1 MASHGFGVVVTNVL
15 APWIEELTKP
25 PFRCTPESNQPDIAD
40 RRRRA
45 ALRAFENALPST
57 YRWARLESPLL
68 VERVKLAT
76 IPREVPTS
84 RSVIF
89 VGPPGV
95 GKTSLSVALL
105 RAMLARDLEDAAL
118 ITDDDAERFARCYRF
133 AHAHRLG
140 VARISGP
147 SAIADLEAA
156 VRSPILL
163 LDDLGADSSI
173 PSNAVPEIIAERHA
187 EQRVTWITT
196 SLKPKEIAQ
205 RYGGGVARRIL
216 EHARTTRFA

>member
-1 MASHGFGVVVTNVL
+1 MVSHGFGVVVTNVL
-15 APWIEELTKP
+15 ASWIEELTKP
-25 PFRCTPESNQPDIAD
+25 PFRCASGSDEPDIAA

-45 ALRAFENALPST
+45 ALSAFENALPST
-57 YRWARLESPLL
+57 YRWARLDSPLL

-76 IPREVPTS
+76 IPRELPTS
-84 RSVIF
+84 QSVIF

-105 RAMLARDLEDAAL
+105 RATLARDLEDAAL
-118 ITDDDAERFARCYRF
+118 TTDDDAERFARRYRF

-147 SAIADLEAA
+147 AAVAELESAIRL
-156 VRSPILL
+156 PMLL
-163 LDDLGADSSI
+163 LDDLGADSKVS
-173 PSNAVPEIIAERHA
+173 SSAVPEVIAERHA

-196 SLKPKEIAQ
+196 SLEPKEIAQ
-205 RYGGGVARRIL
+205 RYGGGIARRIL
-216 EHARTTRFA
+216 EHAKTMRLA